1 MRVYLSSAVALALL
15 VQLPRTS
22 YAQSVTERSPNL
34 GGTWLAEPGT
44 IHFNFVHRF
53 NTSPAPERKVLN
65 SPTFVVTTRAPLRT
79 MVGFAYA
86 TNSDLVQGIPNEW
99 ELFGRFV
106 PRLDANGRTNV
117 GLQLAWNA
125 AALSADGDLTA
136 GHVLGPL
143 RLLGTFRAF
152 SNAFDAGAGRV
163 AAGGGVALQLMRWL
177 ALSGDVVT
185 LLERRADE
193 RIAWSGGIQ
202 LGIPG
207 TPHSMSI
214 HGSNTNTTTLEGL
227 SRGTSTVR
235 YGFEYTVPIHLARFR
250 RTKRPAH
257 AASAPEH
264 MPGGSP
270 ESAAIAT
277 GDTVKV
283 SIKNLAFGQKR
294 IEVTQGTVIVWTNE
308 DPLTHTVTAAGDVF
322 DSGEIL
328 SGASWAHRFDEPGT
342 FEVSCD
348 PHPFMRTTV
357 VVRQR

>member
-15 VQLPRTS
+15 VQLPRPS

-34 GGTWLAEPGT
+34 GGTWLAEAGT

-65 SPTFVVTTRAPLRT
+65 SPTFVVTTRTPLRT

-86 TNSDLVQGIPNEW
+86 TNSDIVQGIPNEW

-106 PRLDANGRTNV
+106 PRLDADGRTNV

-136 GHVLGPL
+136 GRVLGPL

-152 SNAFDAGAGRV
+152 SNAFDAGERRM
-163 AAGGGVALQLMRWL
+163 AAGGGAALQLTRWL
-177 ALSGDVVT
+177 ALSGDAVS

-227 SRGTSTVR
+227 SRGSSTVR

-250 RTKRPAH
+250 DGKRAAR
-257 AASAPEH
+257 AASAPDH
-264 MPGGSP
+264 MPEGSP
-270 ESAAIAT
+270 EAAAIAT
-277 GDTVKV
+277 GDTVQV

-294 IEVTQGTVIVWTNE
+294 IEVTQGTVIVWTNK

-322 DSGEIL
+322 DSGEIF